1 MLLML
6 ALTLPVPAL
15 ADETDFPSN
24 PPEAVH
30 LSKTVTQSQDVEHE
44 YTITLESFV
53 TGKTVI
59 TQDVKPCDI
68 ILLVDMSTSMT
79 ANNVTVQT
87 TPDEKTSR
95 VTQGTTLSTNSNYI
109 VVSGGKEY
117 YLKMFSTDNGRW
129 ANPRYTY
136 SVRYKEGSVPTSST
150 DGIAYN
156 YYTSSTSAYT
166 VSAADEIYNYTPGTT
181 QSVTRLEALKLA
193 SKQFVESILANSPSE
208 GKHNLSIIGFHSSA
222 VEISGSGFTEVTD
235 ASASSLKTAI
245 DNIFVPKTSTYTGT
259 DVNKWKYTNPAVGFY
274 KATQLFDQVY
284 DDGRKKVVVFFTD
297 GVPAE
302 QGTDNFNAN
311 MASVAT
317 NVSYVLKQPT
327 TATNVNYTYTDPN
340 PKTTGGYYTGI
351 TNQKLTKGY
360 GATVYSVA
368 LLGTTTPAAQT
379 ARFLNLTSSNYPN
392 KSVNNGFNFNSGEG
406 NETPHDYYQLSN
418 GSDLTSIFT
427 LIAQA
432 SSEAEYNLSQ
442 KSVVVL
448 DVMSSFFRLPE
459 GTKPE
464 NLEIFKQA
472 YTGGDYDDPDS
483 WGEKTRLKVKP
494 SNPSTGETWDVE
506 VTIGGE
512 DGKDV
517 ALTGFDFAENFVG
530 QHPKSEGSSEL
541 VDGGYK
547 LIFNIKIEVDPENV
561 GGATLY
567 TNDARSGI
575 YVQNDDPTAPPTPI
589 KAFERPT
596 VSLPNII
603 IRSYNLKPGESA
615 SYTIYKIKTELDKV
629 TETGEYSYKAYNDA
643 ILDENFTP
651 IHIIITQEPGKTNPD
666 QQTVASAKV
675 KLNDE
680 GRYMVVE
687 DSWAYT
693 YSLEVGGAGYY
704 NNDYDSHQWT
714 VNGDDEIEYSVTTKP
729 DGGQVAGNN
738 IIRTVCLGTQAKA
751 NDDPNLAKNP
761 YRGDGT
767 LFDFIHTKTTNVPA
781 THIGEAAKRNWYE
794 GLTIE
799 GGTDNNGEE
808 EEEEEETP

>member
-1 MLLML
+1 MKKNNILSLLLTL

-24 PPEAVH
+24 PSDAIH

-68 ILLVDMSTSMT
+68 ILVLDLSSSMT
-79 ANNVTVQT
+79 SDDVDVVI
-87 TPDEKTSR
+87 PSSKTR
-95 VTQGTTLSTNSNYI
+95 VPTGTKLERNTNYI
-109 VVSGGKEY
+109 VVKDGKEY
-117 YLKMFSTDNGRW
+117 YLNMFRINNGGIIFT
-129 ANPRYTY
+129 NYRYY
-136 SVRYKEGSVPTSST
+136 VRYKEGYAPTSIN
-150 DGIAYN
+150 DGYPYN
-156 YYTSSTSAYT
+156 GYSDKDEAYT
-166 VSAADEIYNYTPGTT
+166 VSGDDEIYIYTSERTE
-181 QSVTRLEALKLA
+181 SVTRLEALKIA
-193 SKQFVESILANSPSE
+193 SKQFVESIYANNPE
-208 GKHNLSIIGFHSSA
+208 GTEKHKVAIVGFNE
-222 VEISGSGFTEVTD
+222 VGKTLQPFTDITEATV
-235 ASASSLKTAI
+235 SSLNTKI
-245 DNIFVPKTSTYTGT
+245 DNIRTSDTNGDDYF
-259 DVNKWKYTNPAVGFY
+259 TNPASGLYEASNLLDGV
-274 KATQLFDQVY
+274 KN
-284 DDGRKKVVVFFTD
+284 DGRNKVVVFFTD
-297 GVPAE
+297 GNPCPS
-302 QGTDNFNAN
+302 GTDRFNNSYGRAAVN
-311 MASVAT
+311 M
-317 NVSYVLKQPT
+317 SYVLKQPT
-327 TATNVNYTYTDPN
+327 TSSFNYTYTDPEN
-340 PKTTGGYYTGI
+340 SRTT
-351 TNQKLTKGY
+351 KSFSSGY
-360 GATVYSVA
+360 GAKVYSVA
-368 LLGTTTPAAQT
+368 ILDSENNYIR
-379 ARFLNLTSSNYPN
+379 RFLHFVSSNYPSQQLAN
-392 KSVNNGFNFNSGEG
+392 SYTFPNNTTGDGGEA
-406 NETPHDYYQLSN
+406 PHDYYQLSN

-427 LIAQA
+427 RIAEA
-432 SSEAEYNLSQ
+432 SSGAEYNLSEQ
-442 KSVVVL
+442 SVVVL

-464 NLEIFKQA
+464 DLEIFKQA
-472 YTGGDYDDPDS
+472 YTGGDYDDSDS

-530 QHPKSEGSSEL
+530 QHQVGNTSATEP
-541 VDGGYK
+541 GGYK
-547 LIFNIKIEVDPENV
+547 LIINIKIEVDPENV

-575 YVQNDDPTAPPTPI
+575 YVKDPENPTAPPTPI

-603 IRSYNLKPGESA
+603 IRAYGLDPGESA
-615 SYTIYKIKTELDKV
+615 SYTIYKIKTELKEIIP
-629 TETGEYSYKAYNDA
+629 ETGEYSYKAYEDDK
-643 ILDENFTP
+643 LDENFTP
-651 IHIIITQEPGKTNPD
+651 IHIIITQEPGKTNPNK
-666 QQTVASAKV
+666 QTVASAKV

-714 VNGDDEIEYSVTTKP
+714 VNGDEIEYSVTTKP

-751 NDDPNLAKNP
+751 NDNPDWAKNP
-761 YRGDGT
+761 FHGDGT

-794 GLTIE
+794 GPTIE
-799 GGTDNNGEE
+799 GGTDDNNGEE
-808 EEEEEETP
+808 ETPEETGEE